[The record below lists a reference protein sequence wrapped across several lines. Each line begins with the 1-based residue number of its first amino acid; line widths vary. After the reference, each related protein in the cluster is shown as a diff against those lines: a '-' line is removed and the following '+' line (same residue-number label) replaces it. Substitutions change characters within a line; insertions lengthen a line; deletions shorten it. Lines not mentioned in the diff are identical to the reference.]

1 MWILVKANPT
11 TEQETTAVESNWC
24 RCVENR
30 YIRCSKCGTS
40 VVCLWYVCGMLLVR
54 LSSVCGMLVVC
65 LWCACGSFVL
75 GLWAGCGR
83 ICGAYLWS
91 AGLIVVLRA
100 LFVVLRALFDHN
112 GNRDGP
118 QREPQLVQNGPQ
130 RESRR
135 TTTGTTTDSEWTTT

>member
-1 MWILVKANPT
+1 M
-11 TEQETTAVESNWC
+11 
-24 RCVENR
+24 R
-30 YIRCSKCGTS
+30 Y
-40 VVCLWYVCGMLLVR
+40 
-54 LSSVCGMLVVC
+54 VCGMLVVRLWYASGTLIVC
-65 LWCACGSFVL
+65 LRYACGMLVVRLWFFCAWFVGWL
-75 GLWAGCGR
+75 WSDLRGLFVVCGPY
-83 ICGAYLWS
+83 CGS